1 MDSTIQIQNLK
12 SQLINMK
19 LQLDN
24 IETQNNNLMNSM
36 IMPMIGNSI
45 GEQLLNF
52 SIQMMN
58 TGVQAFN
65 YGINMAMNDT
75 SNYYEQLKNIAQQIN
90 YLVNS
95 YDLQPEMNM
104 PLPMMMSTNMMEPPM
119 MGGSTMVFQEDI
131 SESQIQEEHFKIN
144 VIFEVSGKCV
154 NMVIDNDTTIAQL
167 LNKFTKERISHIK
180 NKEIW
185 FLFNGK
191 QLNKDDTRRCD
202 SVFNSPCPKIIV
214 DLII

>member
-65 YGINMAMNDT
+65 YGINMTMNDT
-75 SNYYEQLKNIAQQIN
+75 SNYYEQLKNISQQIN

-144 VIFEVSGKCV
+144 VIFEVLGKYV

-214 DLII
+214 DF